1 MLGELEAVQGQ
12 HPGRHGACDTQSAR
26 GPQFVRHSRVRGS
39 YMQVCGIVD
48 SEQEP
53 YTPSQD
59 KPADQKRKRT
69 PRSKT
74 MEDYHRLKSTKL

>member
-1 MLGELEAVQGQ
+1 MPSVYPYPKVYPRAGYTCRSCNFSFKQYT
-12 HPGRHGACDTQSAR
+12 PK
-26 GPQFVRHSRVRGS
+26 

-48 SEQEP
+48 AEQEP

-74 MEDYHRLKSTKL
+74 MEDYRRLKSTKL